1 MTTPFTIPHTAQ
13 DINDAID
20 KVVTKQTSGVLASD
34 SNLATNTVIK
44 NYIDDSIVNAVAD
57 YPISVIGY
65 QDITTTQTSSFTL
78 GNISE
83 SDSYNLTTIF
93 VSTNGDDDGV
103 TITNP
108 GTYFIGFTTSVTQ
121 SDTLVQLWIDD
132 VIYYEADFNS
142 YNNDT
147 YPANYNVKAGQAGSV
162 SYTQTNGGSVV
173 RLKYVV
179 NSNDPVEDVEDTVL
193 TIFKQG

>member
-1 MTTPFTIPHTAQ
+1 MATPFTIPHTTQ
-13 DINDAID
+13 DIADAIE
-20 KVVTKQTSGVLASD
+20 KVVLRQTTGPLVSD
-34 SNLATNTVIK
+34 LRIANNTVIK
-44 NYIDDSIVNAVAD
+44 DYIDTTIANTVAD
-57 YPISVIGY
+57 YPMSVNNY

-83 SDSYNLTTIF
+83 DDPYNLTTIF
-93 VSTNGDDDGV
+93 VSANGDDDGV

-147 YPANYNVKAGQAGSV
+147 YPANYNIRAGRGGSV
-162 SYTQTNGGSVV
+162 SYTQANGGSVV